1 MREAMYD
8 VKSEKPFLSDTLGK
22 VCKGLILMSQSSG
35 KVEILYRQLLHG
47 ILVARSIGNSR
58 GRARNWLLKFCTEI
72 YTWNV
77 QFEACTAPVPEKILE
92 FE

>member
-47 ILVARSIGNSR
+47 ILVARSIGNSSR
-58 GRARNWLLKFCTEI
+58 YELKSVSKFFLPGKV
-72 YTWNV
+72 N
-77 QFEACTAPVPEKILE
+77 A
-92 FE
+92 